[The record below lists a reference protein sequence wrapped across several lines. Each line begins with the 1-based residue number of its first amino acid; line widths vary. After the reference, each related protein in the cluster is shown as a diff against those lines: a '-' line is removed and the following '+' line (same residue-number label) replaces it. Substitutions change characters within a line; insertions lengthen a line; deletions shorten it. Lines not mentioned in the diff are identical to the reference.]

1 MLRRRHR
8 RYVLSALLA
17 GALVVALAPAAQA
30 HGERAQEAFLRMRT
44 VSWVDVTFSSDRIR
58 QGETFTV
65 SGTAKIL
72 DAWPTNLAKGNPN
85 TAFLG
90 LIAPGPVVVLKERTI
105 NGVSVP
111 TRIDAKKGDIYEFSM
126 TVAGRRAGRWHIH
139 PALSVKGAGTL
150 LGPGQWVT
158 VEKNPDGFRN
168 DVTLVESGGGPGG
181 TINLENYQLPFTWI
195 WLVITFIIGMAWM
208 IYWTVPKRTV
218 TNLAVTSQIPLNTD
232 GMDYGLITKKDHRN
246 TNWFALG
253 TALLLAIGWIYQ
265 AVAFPTKMPQ
275 QIFQF
280 APPQAAVAADSSLGV
295 AGLAEARYDSGSK
308 TLTMDVDVTNK
319 GTTPLQLQQ
328 FTTSTLKF
336 APGAQPNENGG
347 SLNATP
353 AASVAPGA
361 TTKLSLAMQSPA
373 WEVEKLIPVNES
385 SQMITGLLVF
395 QSGDGKKV
403 LTEVEANLQP
413 VLR

>member
-8 RYVLSALLA
+8 RYLLSALLA
-17 GALVVALAPAAQA
+17 GVLVVTLAPAAQA

-44 VSWVDVTFSSDRIR
+44 VSWVDVTYSSDRVR
-58 QGETFTV
+58 QGETFTIT
-65 SGTAKIL
+65 GTAKIL

-90 LIAPGPVVVLKERTI
+90 LIAPGPVVMLKERTI

-126 TVAGRRAGRWHIH
+126 TVAGRRVGRWHVH

-150 LGPGQWVT
+150 LGPGQYIN
-158 VEKNPDGFRN
+158 VEENPDGYRN
-168 DVTLVESGGGPGG
+168 DVQLVEAGGTPGA
-181 TINLENYQLPFTWI
+181 TINLENYQLTFTWI
-195 WLVITFIIGMAWM
+195 WLVITFLIGLAWM

-246 TNWFALG
+246 MNWFAIG
-253 TALLLAIGWIYQ
+253 TALLLVVGWIWQ
-265 AVAFPTKMPQ
+265 ANAFPTKMPQ

-280 APPQAAVAADSSLGV
+280 APPRPAVAETSLLGV
-295 AGLAEARYDSGSK
+295 AGPASARYDEGSQ
-308 TLTMDVDVTNK
+308 TLTMDVEVTNR
-319 GTTPLQLQQ
+319 GTTPMELQQ

-336 APGAQPNENGG
+336 APGQAPGENTGG
-347 SLNATP
+347 LVATP
-353 AASVAPGA
+353 AAAVAPGA
-361 TTKLSLAMQSPA
+361 TTRLSLAMQGPG
-373 WEVEKLIPVNES
+373 WEDEKLIPVNES
-385 SQMITGLLVF
+385 SQMITGIMVF
-395 QSGDGKKV
+395 QTGDGKKV
-403 LTEVEANLQP
+403 FTEVEANLQP
-413 VLR
+413 ILR

>member
-1 MLRRRHR
+1 MLRRRYR
-8 RYVLSALLA
+8 RYLLSALLA
-17 GALVVALAPAAQA
+17 GALVVTLAPAAQA

-44 VSWVDVTFSSDRIR
+44 VSWVDVNFSSDRVR
-58 QGETFTV
+58 QGETFTIT
-65 SGTAKIL
+65 GTAKIL

-90 LIAPGPVVVLKERTI
+90 LIAPGPVVMLKERTI

-126 TVAGRRAGRWHIH
+126 TVAGRRVGRWHVH

-150 LGPGQWVT
+150 LGPGQFIN
-158 VEKNPDGFRN
+158 VEENPDGYRN
-168 DVTLVESGGGPGG
+168 DVTLVKAGGDPGG
-181 TINLENYQLPFTWI
+181 TINLENYQLTFTWV
-195 WLVITFIIGMAWM
+195 WLVITFLIGLAWM

-246 TNWFALG
+246 MNWFAIG
-253 TALLLAIGWIYQ
+253 TALLLVVGWIWQ
-265 AVAFPTKMPQ
+265 ANAFPTKMPQ

-280 APPQAAVAADSSLGV
+280 APPTPAVAANTELAT
-295 AGLAEARYDSGSK
+295 AGLASARYDAGSK
-308 TLTMDVDVTNK
+308 TLTMDVDITNN
-319 GTTPLQLQQ
+319 GTTPMDLRQ

-336 APGAQPNENGG
+336 AAGAPAGQG
-347 SLNATP
+347 SLVATP

-361 TTKLSLAMQSPA
+361 TTKLSLAMQGPA
-373 WEVEKLIPVNES
+373 WEDEKLIPVNES

-395 QSGDGKKV
+395 QTADGKEV

-413 VLR
+413 ILQ

>member
-8 RYVLSALLA
+8 RYLLSALLA
-17 GALVVALAPAAQA
+17 GALVVTLAPAAQA

-44 VSWVDVTFSSDRIR
+44 VSWVDVTFSSDRVR
-58 QGETFTV
+58 QGETFTIT
-65 SGTAKIL
+65 GTAKIL
-72 DAWPTNLAKGNPN
+72 NAWPTNLAKGNPN

-90 LIAPGPVVVLKERTI
+90 LIAPGPVVMLKERTI

-126 TVAGRRAGRWHIH
+126 TVAGRRPGRWHVH
-139 PALSVKGAGTL
+139 PSLSVKGAGTL
-150 LGPGQWVT
+150 LGPGQWIN
-158 VEKNPDGFRN
+158 VEKNPDGYRN
-168 DVTLVESGGGPGG
+168 DVTLVKAGGGTGG
-181 TINLENYQLPFTWI
+181 TINLENYQLTFTWI
-195 WLVITFIIGMAWM
+195 WLVITFLIGLAWM

-246 TNWFALG
+246 MNWFAIG
-253 TALLLAIGWIYQ
+253 TALLLLAGWIWQ
-265 AVAFPTKMPQ
+265 AAAFPTKMPQ

-280 APPQAAVAADSSLGV
+280 APPTPAVAATSDVGV
-295 AGLAEARYDSGSK
+295 AGLGEARYDSGSK
-308 TLTMDVDVTNK
+308 TLTMDVDVTNN
-319 GTTPLQLQQ
+319 GTTPMQLQQ

-336 APGAQPNENGG
+336 APGSAAGESGG
-347 SLNATP
+347 GLVATP
-353 AASVAPGA
+353 APSVAPGA

-373 WEVEKLIPVNES
+373 WEDEKLIPVNES
-385 SQMITGLLVF
+385 SQMITGILVF
-395 QSGDGKKV
+395 QTGDGKKV

-413 VLR
+413 LLR

>member
-44 VSWVDVTFSSDRIR
+44 VSWVDVNFSSDHVK

-65 SGTAKIL
+65 TGTAKIL

-168 DVTLVESGGGPGG
+168 DVTLVEAGGGTGG
-181 TINLENYQLPFTWI
+181 TVNLENYQLPFTWI

-246 TNWFALG
+246 MNWFALG
-253 TALLLAIGWIYQ
+253 TALLLLVGWIYQ
-265 AVAFPTKMPQ
+265 AFAFPTKMPQ

-280 APPQAAVAADSSLGV
+280 APPAASVAANSSLAV

-308 TLTMDVDVTNK
+308 TVTMDVDVTNK
-319 GTTPLQLQQ
+319 GTTPIQLQQ

-336 APGAQPNENGG
+336 APGLQPGENTG

-361 TTKLSLAMQSPA
+361 TTKLSLAMQGPA
-373 WEVEKLIPVNES
+373 WEDEKLIPVNES
-385 SQMITGLLVF
+385 SQMITGILVF
-395 QSGDGKKV
+395 QTGDGKKV

-413 VLR
+413 LLR